1 MDSAVP
7 PEVRGKS
14 FDEVTTDLLNPLRVN
29 IAHALFQDTGRELT
43 ISYDDLLDT
52 RKIAKFV
59 PLVKCIVRRMM
70 KTDFR
75 AEFLAYVPD

>member
-14 FDEVTTDLLNPLRVN
+14 FDEVIADLLNPLRVN

-43 ISYDDLLDT
+43 VSYDDLLDT
-52 RKIAKFV
+52 RKIAKLV

-70 KTDFR
+70 ETDSR
-75 AEFLAYVPD
+75 AEFLAHVPD